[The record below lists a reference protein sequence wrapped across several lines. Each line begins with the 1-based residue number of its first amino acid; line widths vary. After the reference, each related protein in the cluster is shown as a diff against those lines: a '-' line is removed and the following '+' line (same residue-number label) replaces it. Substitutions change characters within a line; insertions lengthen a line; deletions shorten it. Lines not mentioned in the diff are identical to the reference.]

1 MTRSQESTEVEPT
14 GEAKEREIPAHLVTD
29 ESGRIGE
36 ETSHVECSKGH
47 CTK

>member
-29 ESGRIGE
+29 ENGRVAE
-36 ETSHVECSKGH
+36 ETSHVE
-47 CTK
+47 